1 MLEGRRNSKGQTLE
15 EFLDKY
21 KPGDYER
28 PSVTVDML
36 LFTVMDKENK
46 DKRRLA
52 EKQLKIM
59 LVKRKDHPYIGQWAI
74 PGGFVDI
81 NESLDEAARREL
93 KEETNVDNI
102 YMEQLYTWGDVK
114 RDPRMRVISAS
125 YMALIPN
132 KGIKPIAGDDAED
145 VQWFSVSRESINI
158 DGVDNSWRM
167 VLVNEDE
174 SIKIACDIEETFVM
188 NGLVKEVE
196 RKFKPVYDDN
206 YDSLAFDH
214 ALIIATGLERIAN
227 KIEYTPIAFNLVDEY
242 FTLTEIQSVY
252 ELILNKKL
260 IKPNFRRKI
269 APMLKETNVM
279 RDDVRFRPAKCFKF
293 NNDWTHE
300 F

>member
-1 MLEGRRNSKGQTLE
+1 MFEDRRNAKGQTLE
-15 EFLDKY
+15 EFLNEY

-36 LFTVMDKENK
+36 LFTVMDKENE

-59 LVKRKDHPYIGQWAI
+59 LVKRKDHPYIGQWAL

-167 VLVNEDE
+167 ILVNEDE
-174 SIKIACDIEETFVM
+174 SVKIACDIEETFVM

-196 RKFKPVYDDN
+196 RKFKPVYEDK